1 MTRAAAT
8 TAPIPDRFGTPL
20 LCALI
25 AGGLLGNYFSYPIF
39 LNVDFLFGSIFAMLA
54 LQFFGPG
61 RGVLAAALIAS
72 YTYLLWNH
80 PYAIITM
87 TAEVAV
93 VGWLMGRRRIG
104 LVLADILYWLLI
116 GMPLVYLCYHVI
128 MQVPSSY
135 TPTFM
140 VKQAVNGIFN
150 ALIARLIFTGYTVR
164 VRSAL
169 MSYREGIY
177 NLLALFVLCPTLV
190 ILAVDS
196 RSDFDET
203 DRHIRTILAA
213 DSLRVT
219 QRVETWLLNRA
230 TAIANLAEMA
240 AAKSP
245 QQMQPFLEQAKK
257 SDVNFQRVGLI
268 DREAT
273 SVAFYPLSDELGQS
287 TVGRNFADRPFVAL
301 LRQRLKPMVSEVDM
315 SRIGVPRPRVLML
328 APVISGGK
336 YDGFIAGTLSLDQ
349 IREHLDKSL
358 DSNAMFY
365 TLLDRTGR
373 IIMTNRSD
381 QKVMTPFIR
390 GTGTLD
396 RLEGGGSRWVPSVP
410 ANTPFF
416 ERWKRS
422 FYVEETSIGGL
433 SGWRLVLE
441 QPVAP
446 FQKIL
451 FENYTDKLTFLFLVL
466 LLSLALAEVL
476 SRRIVAPLRRLGLL
490 TEELPARL
498 AVEDRDISW
507 PESGMRETHD
517 LICNFRVMAD
527 SLSGQF
533 HEVRQA
539 NEMLEQRVVERTVD
553 LQEREEAYRTVA
565 DFTYDWEYWVAPD
578 GSLRYISPSCECHT
592 GYSREDFQRDSD
604 LMNKI
609 LHPDDRNQFDIH
621 LLVNPE
627 SAEAKA
633 QQHHTDFRITT
644 RNGEE
649 RWFAHVCQPVYDSNG
664 NYLGQRASNR
674 DITDRKRVEDAFR
687 NNEAFLLESQ
697 QVGRIGSYDY
707 NIQAGVWTSTAT
719 LDDILGIDSGFVRD
733 TASYLDLV
741 DPEYRERIKD
751 YLMYNVIN
759 LRQPFD
765 REYPIRRKSDGGR
778 RWVHGYGRLHFDT
791 AGKPLRMVGTIQDI
805 TGRRQMEDALRQ
817 AKTDAESANVA
828 KSQFLATMSHEI
840 RTPMNGVIGMLEL
853 LQCSCLSAEQHE
865 YAEKAKNS
873 GLELV
878 HLLNDILDLSRI
890 EADKLELESTGFD
903 LRQLL
908 ADTIS
913 PLSHRAGKKCLELAA
928 SIDADVPTSLNG
940 DAGRLRQV
948 IINLVD
954 NAIKFTSQGS
964 VTLQVRKDHEDERAV
979 TLRFLVT
986 DCGIGVAAD
995 KQEHIFEPF
1004 TQADSSTTR
1013 SYGGTGLGL
1022 AICRRLTALMGGRI
1036 GVESAV
1042 GQGSTFWFTVVLD
1055 KQVDGLATA
1064 PGPAPVGLLRPF
1076 QPVAPTAGGTRI
1088 LLVDDDLRSLE
1099 IVTKLLKKHG
1109 YRVDTACDGMEV
1121 LKALEE
1127 TDYELVLMDC
1137 MMPGM
1142 SGYEV
1147 TAVIRDP
1154 ASAVRRHDIPVI
1166 ALTGNTMK
1174 QDRDRCIAAGMN
1186 DHLSKPLVLKA
1197 LLAKLDVWLKGQGA
1211 HQG

>member
-1 MTRAAAT
+1 MTSTAAT
-8 TAPIPDRFGTPL
+8 TAPIPGRFGTPL

-25 AGGLLGNYFSYPIF
+25 AGGLLGNYFSYPVF

-54 LQFFGPG
+54 LQFLGPG

-104 LVLADILYWLLI
+104 LVLADTLYWLLV

-150 ALIARLIFTGYTVR
+150 ALIARLIFTGYAIR

-169 MSYREGIY
+169 MSYREAIY
-177 NLLALFVLCPTLV
+177 NLLALFVLCPTLA

-196 RSDFDET
+196 RTDFNET
-203 DRHIRTILAA
+203 DRHIRTTLAE

-219 QRVETWLLNRA
+219 QRVDTWLLNRT

-240 AAKSP
+240 AARSP

-273 SVAFYPLSDELGQS
+273 SVAFYPLTDELGQS
-287 TVGRNFADRPFVAL
+287 TVGRNFADRPFIPL
-301 LRQRLKPMVSEVDM
+301 LRQSLKPMVSEVDM

-336 YDGFIAGTLSLDQ
+336 YNGYITGTLSLDQ
-349 IREHLDKSL
+349 IREHLDKSTG
-358 DSNAMFY
+358 SNAAFY

-396 RLEGGGSRWVPSVP
+396 RLESGGSRWVPAVP

-446 FQKIL
+446 FQKTL
-451 FENYTDKLTFLFLVL
+451 FENYADKLTFLFLVL

-476 SRRIVAPLRRLGLL
+476 SRRIVVPLIHLGSL
-490 TEELPARL
+490 TDELPARL
-498 AVEDRDISW
+498 AVEGRDISW

-517 LICNFRVMAD
+517 LISNFKEMAD

-539 NEMLEQRVVERTVD
+539 NEMLEQRVVERTAE

-565 DFTYDWEYWVAPD
+565 DFTYDWEYWLAPD

-592 GYSREDFQRDSD
+592 GYSREDFQCDSD
-604 LMNKI
+604 LMKKI
-609 LHPDDRNQFDIH
+609 LHPDDRNQFESH
-621 LLVNPE
+621 LLVNLDA
-627 SAEAKA
+627 AEAKA
-633 QQHHTDFRITT
+633 HQHHTDFRITT

-674 DITDRKRVEDAFR
+674 DITERKRAEEAFR

-707 NIQAGVWTSTAT
+707 DIQAGVWTSTAT
-719 LDDILGIDSGFVRD
+719 LDDILGIDGSLCQGH
-733 TASYLDLV
+733 
-741 DPEYRERIKD
+741 RE
-751 YLMYNVIN
+751 L
-759 LRQPFD
+759 
-765 REYPIRRKSDGGR
+765 
-778 RWVHGYGRLHFDT
+778 YG
-791 AGKPLRMVGTIQDI
+791 
-805 TGRRQMEDALRQ
+805 
-817 AKTDAESANVA
+817 
-828 KSQFLATMSHEI
+828 
-840 RTPMNGVIGMLEL
+840 
-853 LQCSCLSAEQHE
+853 
-865 YAEKAKNS
+865 
-873 GLELV
+873 
-878 HLLNDILDLSRI
+878 
-890 EADKLELESTGFD
+890 
-903 LRQLL
+903 
-908 ADTIS
+908 
-913 PLSHRAGKKCLELAA
+913 
-928 SIDADVPTSLNG
+928 
-940 DAGRLRQV
+940 
-948 IINLVD
+948 
-954 NAIKFTSQGS
+954 
-964 VTLQVRKDHEDERAV
+964 
-979 TLRFLVT
+979 
-986 DCGIGVAAD
+986 
-995 KQEHIFEPF
+995 
-1004 TQADSSTTR
+1004 
-1013 SYGGTGLGL
+1013 
-1022 AICRRLTALMGGRI
+1022 
-1036 GVESAV
+1036 
-1042 GQGSTFWFTVVLD
+1042 
-1055 KQVDGLATA
+1055 
-1064 PGPAPVGLLRPF
+1064 PG
-1076 QPVAPTAGGTRI
+1076 
-1088 LLVDDDLRSLE
+1088 
-1099 IVTKLLKKHG
+1099 
-1109 YRVDTACDGMEV
+1109 
-1121 LKALEE
+1121 
-1127 TDYELVLMDC
+1127 
-1137 MMPGM
+1137 
-1142 SGYEV
+1142 
-1147 TAVIRDP
+1147 
-1154 ASAVRRHDIPVI
+1154 
-1166 ALTGNTMK
+1166 
-1174 QDRDRCIAAGMN
+1174 
-1186 DHLSKPLVLKA
+1186 
-1197 LLAKLDVWLKGQGA
+1197 
-1211 HQG
+1211 